1 MIPAMRVQ
9 KLGSYLL
16 GERLGV
22 GGMAEVFAAEHAQQ
36 GRVALKRI
44 LPALAED
51 QEFADMFWDEAR
63 ITSRLEHPNIVR
75 LLDYGRIDQQL
86 YMALEY
92 VQGPTLARVLR
103 KAARSGKRFD
113 IPVLVGIMIELLD
126 ALHYVHT
133 ASDERNN
140 PLAIVH
146 RDVSPGNVMMTG
158 HGHVKLGDFGIVR
171 SQAVLRRTQ
180 PGELKGKI
188 GYMAPEQALGE
199 PVSHRSD
206 LFSVGIIMAEFL
218 TLRPLFLGKN
228 EMQTLSRT
236 VNVDLST
243 WHRYN
248 QHVPVPLRG
257 VVERALRK
265 DSRERYATAAQMR
278 AALLDVARSA
288 GWGLDNRRVI
298 SFLQDLELLPREDA
312 RSGERRIH
320 RPRHLD
326 GAGHVDGSG
335 GDRHKGTSISQELPT
350 IVQELGAPRRPQG
363 RPVWQVDF
371 TPNTMPMQL
380 FSALRRV
387 WDGVVELSSGGESL
401 ALEICQGRI
410 LAAHDSTGFL
420 PLGKMLQQASLA
432 LPKELAL
439 AIGESRR
446 ANQRLGEFLVG
457 QGRLRES
464 ILSRLLNEQTTA
476 RLARWFDDRSG
487 RLAVFVDDSTAPLSA
502 SERER
507 ASVAMCVSA
516 LRQGYNLERLE
527 RALSP
532 VMNGV
537 LLSVPGVSPTTLAF
551 TDPEVRALRTA
562 LEGGAYEGHS
572 VRTVIDSVERER
584 IARRSEAMFSIFVAL
599 SAGLIHAPGFGR

>member
-1 MIPAMRVQ
+1 MISATRVQ

-16 GERLGV
+16 GDRLGV
-22 GGMAEVFAAEHAQQ
+22 GGMAEVFAAESDQL

-44 LPALAED
+44 LPGLAED
-51 QEFADMFWDEAR
+51 REFADMFWDEAR

-75 LLDYGRIDQQL
+75 LLDYGRVDQQL

-103 KAARSGKRFD
+103 KAARSGNTFD
-113 IPVLVGIMIELLD
+113 IPVLVGLMVELLD

-133 ASDERNN
+133 AVDERGK
-140 PLAIVH
+140 PLSIVH
-146 RDVSPGNVMMTG
+146 RDVSPGNVMMTT

-171 SQAVLRRTQ
+171 SQAVIRRTQ

-188 GYMAPEQALGE
+188 GYMSPEQALGE

-243 WHRYN
+243 WHRFN
-248 QHVPVPLRG
+248 QHVPLPLRG

-265 DSRERYATAAQMR
+265 DPGERHASAAQMR
-278 AALLDVARSA
+278 TALLDVARTA

-312 RSGERRIH
+312 RSGERRVQ

-326 GAGHVDGSG
+326 GVAPDEKS
-335 GDRHKGTSISQELPT
+335 SSSSQELPT
-350 IVQELGAPRRPQG
+350 IVQELGSPRRPQG
-363 RPVWQVDF
+363 RPVWQVEF
-371 TPNTMPMQL
+371 TSTTLPMQL
-380 FSALRRV
+380 FSALRRA
-387 WDGVVELSSGGESL
+387 WDGVIELTSGSEFLS
-401 ALEICQGRI
+401 LEICQGRI
-410 LAAHDSTGFL
+410 LAAHDSTGFM
-420 PLGKMLQQASLA
+420 PLGRMLQNASLA
-432 LPKELAL
+432 TPKELAL
-439 AIGESRR
+439 AIGDSRR

-464 ILSRLLNEQTTA
+464 ILARLLTEQTLA
-476 RLARWFDDRSG
+476 RLSRWFDDRTG
-487 RLAVFVDDSTAPLSA
+487 QIAVFVDEQASPVSV
-502 SERER
+502 SEREP
-507 ASVAMCVSA
+507 ASVAMLVAA
-516 LRQGYNLERLE
+516 LRMGYNQERLE
-527 RALSP
+527 RALHS
-532 VMNGV
+532 VMKAV
-537 LLSVPGVSPTTLAF
+537 VLSVPGISPTVLAF
-551 TDPEVRALRTA
+551 TDPEVRALRTT
-562 LEGGAYEGHS
+562 LEGGAYEGLP
-572 VRTVIDSVERER
+572 VRTVIESVERER
-584 IARRSEAMFSIFVAL
+584 IARRTEAMLALFVAL
-599 SAGLIHAPGFGR
+599 SAGFVHAPGFGQ

>member
-1 MIPAMRVQ
+1 MIPATRVQ

-22 GGMAEVFAAEHAQQ
+22 GGMAEVFAGEHEQL

-75 LLDYGRIDQQL
+75 LLDYGRVDQQL

-113 IPVLVGIMIELLD
+113 IPVLVGMMIELLD

-133 ASDERNN
+133 ASDEKNN

-171 SQAVLRRTQ
+171 SQAVMRRTQ

-248 QHVPVPLRG
+248 QDVPVPLRG

-265 DSRERYATAAQMR
+265 ESRERYATAAQMR
-278 AALLDVARSA
+278 AALLDVARAA
-288 GWGLDNRRVI
+288 GWGLDNRRVV

-312 RSGERRIH
+312 RSGQRRVH

-326 GAGHVDGSG
+326 GAGADARQGS
-335 GDRHKGTSISQELPT
+335 SISQELPT

-363 RPVWQVDF
+363 RPIWQLEF
-371 TPNTMPMQL
+371 SPITLPMQL
-380 FSALRRV
+380 FSGLRRI

-420 PLGKMLQQASLA
+420 PIGKMLQQASLA
-432 LPKELAL
+432 LPKDIAT

-446 ANQRLGEFLVG
+446 HNQRLGEFLVG

-464 ILSRLLNEQTTA
+464 ILARLLNEQSTA

-487 RLAVFVDDSTAPLSA
+487 RVAVFVDDSIAPMSV
-502 SERER
+502 SEREP
-507 ASVAMCVSA
+507 ASVAMCVAA
-516 LRQGYNLERLE
+516 LRQGYRPERLE
-527 RALSP
+527 RALTP
-532 VMNGV
+532 VLGGV
-537 LLSVPGVSPTTLAF
+537 LLSVPGVSPTSLAF
-551 TDPEVRALRTA
+551 TDPETRALRTA
-562 LEGGAYEGHS
+562 LEGGAYEGLT
-572 VRTVIDSVERER
+572 VRTVIESVERER
-584 IARRSEAMFSIFVAL
+584 IARRSEAMFAIFVAL